1 MRKSKLYN
9 TFLVLVGIVVGT
21 FVGSI
26 CKGVNGLS
34 WLAYGIG
41 FGMDSP
47 LNLDLGVV
55 HLTFGIDVNLTLSV
69 VIFILLSLLIGRKIA
84 K

>member
-34 WLAYGIG
+34 WLAYGAN
-41 FGMDSP
+41 FGMNSP
-47 LNLDLGVV
+47 LDLNLGVV
-55 HLTFGIDVNLTLSV
+55 QLTFGIDVNLTLSV
-69 VIFILLSLLIGRKIA
+69 VIFILLSLFIGRKIA

>member
-34 WLAYGIG
+34 WLAYGVD
-41 FGMDSP
+41 FGMNSP
-47 LNLDLGVV
+47 LNLNLGVV
-55 HLTFGIDVNLTLSV
+55 QLTFGIDVNLTLSV
-69 VIFILLSLLIGRKIA
+69 VIFILLSLLIGRKIT

>member
-21 FVGSI
+21 FVGNI
-26 CKGVNGLS
+26 CKGVAALS
-34 WLAYGIG
+34 WLAFGID
-41 FGMDSP
+41 FGMNSP
-47 LNLDLGVV
+47 LVLDLGILQ
-55 HLTFGIDVNLTLSV
+55 LTFAISIELTLAV
-69 VIFILLSLLIGRKIA
+69 VLFIILSLLVGRALA

>member
-9 TFLVLVGIVVGT
+9 IFLVLVGIVVGT
-21 FVGSI
+21 FVGSL

-34 WLAYGIG
+34 WLSYGAN
-41 FGMDSP
+41 FGMNSP
-47 LNLDLGVV
+47 LDLNLGVV
-55 HLTFGIDVNLTLSV
+55 QLTFGIDVNLTLSV
-69 VIFILLSLLIGRKIA
+69 VIFILLSLIIGRKIA